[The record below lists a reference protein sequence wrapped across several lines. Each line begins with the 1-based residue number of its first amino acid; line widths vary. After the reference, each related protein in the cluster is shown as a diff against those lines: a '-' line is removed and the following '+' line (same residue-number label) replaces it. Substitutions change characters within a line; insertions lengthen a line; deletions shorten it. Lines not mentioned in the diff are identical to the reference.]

1 MYMTGIQLMFPRKN
15 IAQKTQRFHLPKG
28 SLELK
33 KILKINFPVR
43 MHLAAYII
51 IPSQCAVGT

>member
-1 MYMTGIQLMFPRKN
+1 MFPRKN
-15 IAQKTQRFHLPKG
+15 IAQQTQGFHPFKG

-33 KILKINFPVR
+33 KVLKINFLGR
-43 MHLAAYII
+43 KHLAAYII